1 MYIKAQ
7 LKLTKSQLEKLAK
20 AAAKKHAITIRLS
33 RNQLTGHHSIFITKT
48 QMNDINKAAL
58 HRRGVDIN
66 FSKSQLAANTRSGA
80 GFFSDLA
87 KKAVGSVADI
97 AIDAGTDA
105 LKNVARKGVDKLIGR
120 GNMPCEVCQMQG
132 QGFFSDLAKSA
143 VGSVADVAIDAGTD
157 LLKNVAKDGVKKLV
171 GKGKGKGRKKKQGKG
186 LLPAGY

>member
-33 RNQLTGHHSIFITKT
+33 RNQLTGHHAIFITKT

-87 KKAVGSVADI
+87 KSAVGAVADV

-105 LKNVARKGVDKLIGR
+105 LKNVAKNGVKKLIGK
-120 GNMPCEVCQMQG
+120 GQCEVCQMQG

-157 LLKNVAKDGVKKLV
+157 LLKNVAKNGVKKLV
-171 GKGKGKGRKKKQGKG
+171 GKGKGKRKGRKKKQGNG
-186 LLPAGY
+186 LFPAGY